1 MSNQTPQITN
11 RYFVIS
17 ESDLVSTLAKS
28 VDMDIAEIR
37 NGESLNRK
45 SSLTASVS
53 TKIFRFIPPLS
64 GKSSFTV
71 FESAQILGYSPS
83 KIYGLIR
90 NGDLSFTTYGG
101 TKFLSKS
108 ELQSWILNRMKN
120 HR

>member
-1 MSNQTPQITN
+1 MQQQKQQIAK
-11 RYFVIS
+11 RPFVIS
-17 ESDLVSTLAKS
+17 ESDLVSTIAKS
-28 VDMDIAEIR
+28 IDIAITKIR
-37 NGESLNRK
+37 NGEPLNRE
-45 SSLTASVS
+45 SSFTVLESG
-53 TKIFRFIPPLS
+53 KLYNREPLS
-64 GKSSFTV
+64 MKSSFTV

-108 ELQSWILNRMKN
+108 ELQSWILNRGKN